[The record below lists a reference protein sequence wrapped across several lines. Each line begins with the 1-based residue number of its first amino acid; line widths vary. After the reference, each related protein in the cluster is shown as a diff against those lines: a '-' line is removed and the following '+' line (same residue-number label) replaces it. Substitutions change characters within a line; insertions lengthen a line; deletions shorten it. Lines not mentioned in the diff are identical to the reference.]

1 MDRPITGLISREGY
15 TREGS
20 FRERIGDP
28 KVLVIFG
35 KDRDI
40 PGFEIQV

>member
-1 MDRPITGLISREGY
+1 MDRPITGLISREGH

-20 FRERIGDP
+20 FRGRIRDP

-40 PGFEIQV
+40 LDFEIQV